1 MIIGDFIFVFIKQIL
16 RNLFKQKKGKDKSKD
31 VEIEE
36 K

>member
-1 MIIGDFIFVFIKQIL
+1 MIIGDFIFIFIKQIL
-16 RNLFKQKKGKDKSKD
+16 RNLFKQKKGKYKSKD